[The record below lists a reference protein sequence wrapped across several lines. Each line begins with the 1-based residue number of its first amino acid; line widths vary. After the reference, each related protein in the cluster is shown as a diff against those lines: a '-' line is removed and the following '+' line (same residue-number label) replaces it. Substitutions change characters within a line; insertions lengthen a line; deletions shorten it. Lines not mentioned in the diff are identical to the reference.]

1 MKEKKDTNNIKLKNV
16 SKSDYRFLYK
26 ILDERIPLVSISHKK
41 MPTYRKHIEFV
52 LSKPYSKWYVIY
64 LNSNKIGSIYLS
76 KQNEIGISI
85 SKKMQGKRYEQIAL
99 EILMDKNPRDRYIS
113 NCNPKNKKLIRF
125 WKKNKFKLVQYSYEL
140 VS

>member
-1 MKEKKDTNNIKLKNV
+1 MKEKKNTNNVKLKNV

-26 ILDERIPLVSISHKK
+26 ILDERITLVSISHKK

>member
-26 ILDERIPLVSISHKK
+26 ILDERITLVSISHKK

-76 KQNEIGISI
+76 KQNAS
-85 SKKMQGKRYEQIAL
+85 SLK
-99 EILMDKNPRDRYIS
+99 
-113 NCNPKNKKLIRF
+113 
-125 WKKNKFKLVQYSYEL
+125 
-140 VS
+140 